1 MVYDQMQQNSCK
13 TPDTVPLIM
22 NLQALIEQYNALV
35 QKLCATLNN
44 LDEENFSDAVRQKG
58 ESDNE

>member
-1 MVYDQMQQNSCK
+1 MPTFKADFAGFDSKKDNAG
-13 TPDTVPLIM
+13 